1 MKITIKSLKKGLAY
15 WGLVASVIFLM
26 MAASSCSAQPKPE
39 MTEEEAANL
48 TQSIRDEIGNAES
61 YNIDYTISM
70 EEIQYMESAEALD
83 NYLSDKI
90 GSYVFLS
97 GVDDFIAS
105 TGLEGYGITSV
116 YSNGDEFDID
126 IDIAFIDIE
135 NGGYSGV
142 YGYLAKEKN
151 VEYSYML
158 VGCFPTDSNGFIDP
172 NFFGYLEDTNPP
184 ANSSDALTEE
194 TTAVVDPELTDPSTH
209 PSDLSK
215 CFTIDMFAQAK
226 RTTMSILNEH
236 VGEWVH
242 LVNLNASI
250 EDGTSYLY
258 AYVGSENSDMDGN
271 GTLPVIGEGGY
282 MSIALADG
290 LTDEFYGFVGID
302 GMTQE
307 IYIGNLFTDG
317 EVISDPSGENWD
329 DMGSGVS
336 DPTGSLPLLY
346 DSDVSAN
353 EIRFLGMYEGQR
365 IQLEAGVMS
374 IDRDC
379 ITTGESFSKI
389 YFTDPADIWLVNEN
403 DTILVECT
411 VVNEYDNVVFTDAV
425 YITTTD

>member
-1 MKITIKSLKKGLAY
+1 
-15 WGLVASVIFLM
+15 
-26 MAASSCSAQPKPE
+26 
-39 MTEEEAANL
+39 
-48 TQSIRDEIGNAES
+48 
-61 YNIDYTISM
+61 
-70 EEIQYMESAEALD
+70 
-83 NYLSDKI
+83 
-90 GSYVFLS
+90 
-97 GVDDFIAS
+97 
-105 TGLEGYGITSV
+105 
-116 YSNGDEFDID
+116 
-126 IDIAFIDIE
+126 
-135 NGGYSGV
+135 
-142 YGYLAKEKN
+142 
-151 VEYSYML
+151 
-158 VGCFPTDSNGFIDP
+158 
-172 NFFGYLEDTNPP
+172 
-184 ANSSDALTEE
+184 
-194 TTAVVDPELTDPSTH
+194 
-209 PSDLSK
+209 
-215 CFTIDMFAQAK
+215 
-226 RTTMSILNEH
+226 
-236 VGEWVH
+236 
-242 LVNLNASI
+242 
-250 EDGTSYLY
+250 
-258 AYVGSENSDMDGN
+258 
-271 GTLPVIGEGGY
+271 

>member
-282 MSIALADG
+282 ISIALADG

>member
-116 YSNGDEFDID
+116 YPNGDEFDIG

-184 ANSSDALTEE
+184 ANSSDPLTEE

>member
-282 MSIALADG
+282 ISIALADG

-411 VVNEYDNVVFTDAV
+411 VVNEYDNVVFTGAV

>member
-1 MKITIKSLKKGLAY
+1 
-15 WGLVASVIFLM
+15 
-26 MAASSCSAQPKPE
+26 
-39 MTEEEAANL
+39 
-48 TQSIRDEIGNAES
+48 
-61 YNIDYTISM
+61 M

-116 YSNGDEFDID
+116 YPNGDEFDIG

-184 ANSSDALTEE
+184 ANSSDPLTEE

-215 CFTIDMFAQAK
+215 CFTIDMFAQVK

-271 GTLPVIGEGGY
+271 GTLPVIREGGY

-317 EVISDPSGENWD
+317 EVISDPSGENW
-329 DMGSGVS
+329 GPEINEEFTNSESGVS
-336 DPTGSLPLLY
+336 DPTDSLPYYY
-346 DSDVSAN
+346 DYEVAEN
-353 EIRFLGMYEGQR
+353 EPRFLEQHNGER
-365 IQLEAGVMS
+365 IRLEMEVGYISNES
-374 IDRDC
+374 IETNDSY
-379 ITTGESFSKI
+379 TNV
-389 YFTDPADIWLVNEN
+389 YFTDNSDIWSFNKF
-403 DTILVECT
+403 DTIVIECT
-411 VVNEYDNVVFTDAV
+411 VSETYYGGDIMFTDAE
-425 YITTTD
+425 YLYTF

>member
-116 YSNGDEFDID
+116 YSNGDEFDIG

-282 MSIALADG
+282 ISIALADG

>member
-116 YSNGDEFDID
+116 YSNGDEFDIG